1 MYECVNRDKGMIKLC
16 HWNILVNY
24 SEPETESGS
33 DSTSINSGIFF
44 FFILYLHS
52 SK

>member
-1 MYECVNRDKGMIKLC
+1 MYGCLNRDKGMIKLC

-24 SEPETESGS
+24 LESVLES
-33 DSTSINSGIFF
+33 DSNSKSINSGIFF
-44 FFILYLHS
+44 FFTLFLHS